1 VFGGAANTQKKPL
14 FSVLLSQ
21 ITPKLRYTCAME
33 QKPTEEASFLTDETL
48 MSRYMRGENQAFN
61 SLYTRHKPAL
71 LGFIGHL
78 CAGKLPH
85 ERIEEIFQEVWLNL
99 IQGAE
104 RYVPSINGASFRTYL
119 YTLAHRR
126 VVDGFRAA
134 GATAKIM
141 SDVQAWDGDDVNSDF
156 GANLAQGIASRV
168 DEPDTRAA
176 AQQQGVAIM
185 EALAA
190 LPAPQR
196 EAFLLS
202 EDAGLSVEAIA
213 QATNVNVETAKS
225 RLRYAVAKLRDALK
239 DYL

>member
-1 VFGGAANTQKKPL
+1 
-14 FSVLLSQ
+14 
-21 ITPKLRYTCAME
+21 
-33 QKPTEEASFLTDETL
+33 

-85 ERIEEIFQEVWLNL
+85 EKVEEIFQEVWLNL

-104 RYVPSINGASFRTYL
+104 RYVPNINGSSFRTYL

-126 VVDGFRAA
+126 VIDGFRAA
-134 GATAKIM
+134 GAAAKVIA
-141 SDVQAWDGDDVNSDF
+141 DVQAWDGEDAGSDF
-156 GANLAQGIASRV
+156 GSNLAQGIASRV
-168 DEPDTRAA
+168 DEPDTQAVA
-176 AQQQGVAIM
+176 LQQGAAIM
-185 EALAA
+185 QALAA

-202 EDAGLSVEAIA
+202 EDAGMTVEAIA

>member
-1 VFGGAANTQKKPL
+1 
-14 FSVLLSQ
+14 
-21 ITPKLRYTCAME
+21 ME
-33 QKPTEEASFLTDETL
+33 QKQPEEASFLTDETL
-48 MSRYMRGENQAFN
+48 MQRYLRGENQAFN

-78 CAGKLPH
+78 CAGRLPH
-85 ERIEEIFQEVWLNL
+85 ERVEEIFQEVWLNL

-104 RYVPSINGASFRTYL
+104 RYVPHVNGASFRTYL

-126 VVDGFRAA
+126 TIDGFRAA
-134 GATAKIM
+134 GATAKVIA
-141 SDVQAWDGDDVNSDF
+141 DVQAWDGDDAGSDF
-156 GANLAQGIASRV
+156 GSNIAQGIASRV
-168 DEPDTRAA
+168 DEPDTQAV
-176 AQQQGVAIM
+176 AQQQSVAIM
-185 EALAA
+185 QAVAA

-202 EDAGLSVEAIA
+202 EDAGMTVEAIA

>member
-1 VFGGAANTQKKPL
+1 MV
-14 FSVLLSQ
+14 
-21 ITPKLRYTCAME
+21 RY
-33 QKPTEEASFLTDETL
+33 L
-48 MSRYMRGENQAFN
+48 RGENQAFN
-61 SLYTRHKPAL
+61 ALYTRHKPAL

-78 CAGKLPH
+78 CAGKLAH
-85 ERIEEIFQEVWLNL
+85 ERVEEIFQEVWLNL
-99 IQGAE
+99 IQGAQ
-104 RYVPSINGASFRTYL
+104 RYIPNVNGASFRTYL

-134 GATAKIM
+134 GKVANIM
-141 SDVQAWDGDDVNSDF
+141 ADVTAWDGEDAGSDF
-156 GANLAQGIASRV
+156 GSNAQATLMQGTASRV
-168 DEPDTRAA
+168 DEPETLAV
-176 AQQQGVAIM
+176 AQQQNVAIAH
-185 EALAA
+185 ALAA

-202 EDAGLSVEAIA
+202 EDAGLTVEAIA

>member
-1 VFGGAANTQKKPL
+1 ML
-14 FSVLLSQ
+14 
-21 ITPKLRYTCAME
+21 
-33 QKPTEEASFLTDETL
+33 
-48 MSRYMRGENQAFN
+48 RYMRGENQAFN

-85 ERIEEIFQEVWLNL
+85 EKVEEIFQEVWLNL

-104 RYVPSINGASFRTYL
+104 RYVPNINGASFRTYL

-126 VVDGFRAA
+126 VIDGFRAA
-134 GATAKIM
+134 GAAAKVIA
-141 SDVQAWDGDDVNSDF
+141 DVQAWDGEDAGSDF
-156 GANLAQGIASRV
+156 GSHIAQGIASRV
-168 DEPDTRAA
+168 DEPDTQAV
-176 AQQQGVAIM
+176 AQQQGAAIM
-185 EALAA
+185 QAVAA

-202 EDAGLSVEAIA
+202 EDAGMTVEAIA

>member
-1 VFGGAANTQKKPL
+1 
-14 FSVLLSQ
+14 
-21 ITPKLRYTCAME
+21 MD
-33 QKPTEEASFLTDETL
+33 QKPPEEASFLTDESL

-78 CAGKLPH
+78 CVGKLPH
-85 ERIEEIFQEVWLNL
+85 EKVEEIFQEVWLNL

-104 RYVPSINGASFRTYL
+104 RYVPNINGASFRTYL

-134 GATAKIM
+134 GATAKVIA
-141 SDVQAWDGDDVNSDF
+141 DVQAWDGEDAGSDF
-156 GANLAQGIASRV
+156 GSNVAQGMASRV
-168 DEPDTRAA
+168 DEPDTQAV
-176 AQQQGVAIM
+176 AQQQGAAIM
-185 EALAA
+185 QALAA

-202 EDAGLSVEAIA
+202 EDAGMTVEAIA